1 MMLRYSLDRADLA
14 DEIDVA
20 VGKVL
25 DTGLRTADIMAEGC
39 KQVGTVEMGEAVLA
53 QL

>member
-1 MMLRYSLDRADLA
+1 MKLMQP
-14 DEIDVA
+14 

-39 KQVGTVEMGEAVLA
+39 KEVGTQEMGEAVLA